1 MPAHPLLPDVI
12 DALHSDLAE
21 WMGTNAAPKV
31 FDRFANALHEDFSA
45 VTTTGQVFDRDA
57 LLAGVWSARNTQPD
71 LTIEITEVQEIATG
85 ASIVV
90 ARFTAVNRQ
99 AHPSPDHHPSSNRS
113 AMPAELYSRR
123 LVTAVLDVADHGYQW
138 RSVHETAAAAPE

>member
-31 FDRFANALHEDFSA
+31 FDRFANALHEEFSA

-57 LLAGVWSARNTQPD
+57 LLAGVWAARNTQPD
-71 LTIEITEVQEIATG
+71 LTIDITDVQEIATG

-99 AHPSPDHHPSSNRS
+99 GD
-113 AMPAELYSRR
+113 LYSRR
-123 LVTAVLDVADHGYQW
+123 LVTAILDVADHGYQW